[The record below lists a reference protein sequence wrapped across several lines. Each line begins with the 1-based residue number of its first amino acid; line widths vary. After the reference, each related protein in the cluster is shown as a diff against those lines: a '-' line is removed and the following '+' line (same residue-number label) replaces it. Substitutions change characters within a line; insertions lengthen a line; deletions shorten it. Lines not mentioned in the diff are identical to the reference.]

1 MDFGMNVKES
11 FLLVAVL
18 GMAGCDA
25 IDWNKI
31 IGDLSGR
38 RIQIVSATYGLNCGA
53 PRDNATSHITQ
64 ACSSATTQCNYLI
77 DVNALGDPKPGCA
90 KAFEVQYQC
99 AGGATQTISASPEA
113 NTKTVTLQCTP

>member
-1 MDFGMNVKES
+1 MVFGMNMKKR

-31 IGDLSGR
+31 LGDLSGR

-53 PRDNATSHITQ
+53 PQGNATSHITRM
-64 ACSSATTQCNYLI
+64 CSSAITKCDYLI

-90 KAFEVQYQC
+90 KAFEVQFQC
-99 AGGATQTISASPEA
+99 SGGATQTVSAPAEA
-113 NTKTVTLQCTP
+113 NTRTVTLQCTL